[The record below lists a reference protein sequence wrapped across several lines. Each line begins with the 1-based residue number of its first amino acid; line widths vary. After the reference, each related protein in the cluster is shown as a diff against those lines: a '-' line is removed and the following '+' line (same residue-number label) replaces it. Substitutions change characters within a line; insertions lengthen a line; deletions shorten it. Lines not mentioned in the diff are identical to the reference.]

1 MPQFRQD
8 HIHLRSRDPEA
19 TARYY
24 HDMFDGKIVESIQ
37 TDGRPRVDVDIDGLT
52 ICIAQAQPGHDTA
65 PDRPYI
71 GLDHFG
77 LQVED
82 LDEAAR
88 LKSAARVFLG
98 TGLAPPRPRSPSC
111 APPDVPDE
119 ILERTNGGR
128 SYLDFACPE
137 LSKGSGQTEM
147 RGSGTV
153 RPERS
158 VAKSKD
164 LPYFSRYSAPSMGS
178 SVPSPFSTARW

>member
-1 MPQFRQD
+1 MPKFRQD

-82 LDEAAR
+82 LDEAVAELKKRGAEFFSEPRLLRPGLKIAFRAR
-88 LKSAARVFLG
+88 PGRRPDRNPRKAERRDVAATFPGTRRRRWGARCPALSPPRAGRAARRWPG
-98 TGLAPPRPRSPSC
+98 RPRPRK
-111 APPDVPDE
+111 A
-119 ILERTNGGR
+119 LF
-128 SYLDFACPE
+128 L
-137 LSKGSGQTEM
+137 
-147 RGSGTV
+147 
-153 RPERS
+153 
-158 VAKSKD
+158 
-164 LPYFSRYSAPSMGS
+164 
-178 SVPSPFSTARW
+178 